1 MNNFN
6 LAASRIKLRLL
17 KIADLNAVHEL
28 HSFPET
34 DKFNTLGIPE
44 NLQETEA
51 VISDWI
57 NEHQV
62 EEIKNYT
69 FVIELLAGEKFI
81 GLFGLKLSN
90 NKHKKAEVWYKIH
103 PDYWRKGFA
112 SESLNCVLD
121 FAFNKLNLHRVEA
134 GCAIENVGSIKVL
147 EKVGMTRE
155 GIGRKI
161 LPLSTGWSDNYSYSI
176 LEEEYKKLFEL
187 N

>member
-6 LAASRIKLRLL
+6 LVASRIKLRLL
-17 KIADLNAVHEL
+17 KMADLNAVHEL

-44 NLQETEA
+44 NLQETESI
-51 VISDWI
+51 ISDWI

-69 FVIELLAGEKFI
+69 FVIELLDDEQFI
-81 GLFGLKLSN
+81 GLFGLKLSKI
-90 NKHKKAEVWYKIH
+90 KHKKAEVWYKIH
-103 PDYWRKGFA
+103 PDFWGKGYA
-112 SESLNCVLD
+112 TEALNCVLY

-134 GCAIENVGSIKVL
+134 GCAIENVGSIRVL
-147 EKVGMTRE
+147 EKAGMIRE

-161 LPLSTGWSDNYSYSI
+161 LPLSTGWSDNYSYAI
-176 LEEEYKKLFEL
+176 LEKEYAV
-187 N
+187 